1 MSGRSKFQRNLIAI
15 IASLLMSSVAI
26 GAAVAP
32 AAVAANSSQV
42 TYNA

>member
-1 MSGRSKFQRNLIAI
+1 MSDRSKFQRNLIAVV
-15 IASLLMSSVAI
+15 ASVLLSTVAV

>member
-1 MSGRSKFQRNLIAI
+1 MSDRSKFQRNLIAI
-15 IASLLMSSVAI
+15 VASLLLSSVAV

-42 TYNA
+42 SHNA